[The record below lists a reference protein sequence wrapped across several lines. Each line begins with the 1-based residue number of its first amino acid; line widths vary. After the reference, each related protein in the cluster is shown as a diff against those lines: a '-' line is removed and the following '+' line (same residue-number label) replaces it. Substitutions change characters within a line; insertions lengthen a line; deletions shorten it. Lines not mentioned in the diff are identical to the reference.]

1 MKINKII
8 GIATLV
14 TGMIAMSSCLKNGAY
29 YTDFAAAA
37 ASVDLPL
44 AATNNNGVVTFSFD
58 ATVTTTSIP
67 VYVDVASPS
76 IPNKA
81 NTATLSLDTAYLNQY
96 NANNGTSYV
105 LLPDSV
111 YTTSGW
117 NLTIPA
123 GKRLDSMNVTFDF
136 TKLDLSTAYIL
147 PITISQASLPIEQ
160 YNHLLLSVVLKNK
173 YDGTYSLT
181 EETVGWGA
189 YNIADGLTFTWPSSV
204 TFETSGGNSDLLNA
218 GGYAQVG
225 FDPSGNPL
233 GFGAA
238 TPNYIFDPTTDL
250 LSSIVN
256 LTPDA
261 RNRAFTLNPAVT
273 NSGWDAA
280 TGNIYMAYIMSQNG
294 RPNQMIYDTLIYLGP
309 R

>member
-14 TGMIAMSSCLKNGAY
+14 TGMIAMSSCL
-29 YTDFAAAA
+29 
-37 ASVDLPL
+37 
-44 AATNNNGVVTFSFD
+44 NNGVVTFSFD

-189 YNIADGLTFTWPSSV
+189 YNIADGLTFTWPS
-204 TFETSGGNSDLLNA
+204 
-218 GGYAQVG
+218 
-225 FDPSGNPL
+225 
-233 GFGAA
+233 
-238 TPNYIFDPTTDL
+238 
-250 LSSIVN
+250 
-256 LTPDA
+256 
-261 RNRAFTLNPAVT
+261 
-273 NSGWDAA
+273 
-280 TGNIYMAYIMSQNG
+280 
-294 RPNQMIYDTLIYLGP
+294 
-309 R
+309 